1 MVLRLFAL
9 MLCILAVSNICAYSE
24 TESDDSY
31 DLDIHS
37 MIVGERALELTGTQ
51 QLTFDKNEVADTN
64 AYISPDGKYV
74 AYWTGPYGLET
85 LCIVKATG
93 GKPRIVMAAPS
104 EGLAPATPGV
114 WDQWAPTIVADPV
127 WSPDSRYIVFEAR
140 HVGKPESGD
149 LFYESWVVIFSTSG
163 KSYNVLIPKGMSLM
177 DPKVWHPDSTRFAV
191 EAQITDGEES
201 KSQLALIDVVKESVQ
216 VINTEQSE
224 YISLQGWDNTGNSLL
239 YTADLDSGK
248 SQLRKVTI
256 DGSDDVLV
264 SDNYETDGVSP
275 DGAFRIIPKMEGA
288 DVVYVS
294 SGAVIKSFPSWEPEF
309 YWWTP
314 NSRLIA
320 YLKDQKISDG
330 TSGRY
335 KVCTTIWL
343 ASIGQN
349 RIDTM
354 CVALGA
360 DNYYLPPSFS
370 ADSLSMAYVW
380 RGQVFL
386 AKLSWRDADIDEKQ
400 AVGIPLSED
409 EMKEIMMGNAK
420 EIGIALALYMGDFEG
435 EFPAEESFKDDIY
448 PYLKNQDIL
457 SGPGTQDYVFKYYH
471 QPNESE
477 IDEPAET
484 VIVTMDA
491 GYSWQVNLYVDGHV
505 TVGTKQ

>member
-1 MVLRLFAL
+1 MVLRLFVL
-9 MLCILAVSNICAYSE
+9 ILCILAVSNVCAYSE

-37 MIVGERALELTGTQ
+37 MVVGESALELIGTQ
-51 QLTFDKNEVADTN
+51 QLTFGKDKVIDNCAF
-64 AYISPDGKYV
+64 ISPDGKYV
-74 AYWTGPYGLET
+74 AYWTGSYGAET
-85 LCIVKATG
+85 LYIVKATG
-93 GKPRIVMAAPS
+93 GKPRVVMAAPS
-104 EGLAPATPGV
+104 EQFAPDTPGV

-127 WSPDSRYIVFEAR
+127 WSPDSRFIAFEAR
-140 HVGKPESGD
+140 HAGRSESGD

-177 DPKVWHPDSTRFAV
+177 DPKVWHPDSAGFAV

-201 KSQLALIDVVKESVQ
+201 KSQLVIVDVVKESIQ
-216 VINTEQSE
+216 VINTEQSK
-224 YISLQGWDNTGNSLL
+224 YISLQGWDSNGSFLL
-239 YTADLDSGK
+239 YTADLGSGK

-264 SDNYETDGVSP
+264 SDDYESDGVSP

-288 DVVYVS
+288 DVVYAS
-294 SGAVIKSFPSWEPEF
+294 SGAVVKSFPSWGPVF
-309 YWWTP
+309 WWTP

-330 TSGRY
+330 TSGRS

-349 RIDTM
+349 KIDTM

-360 DNYYLPPSFS
+360 DNYYPPPSFS

-386 AKLSWRDADIDEKQ
+386 AKLSWRDATIDEKQ

-420 EIGIALALYMGDFEG
+420 EIGIALALYMGDYDG

-448 PYLKNQDIL
+448 PYLKSIDIL